1 MGFDARYRL
10 SARVPAPGFER
21 VRVGDRQAPHLVG
34 IEEVVNIVV
43 TYKINSNKITIL
55 ICYQ

>member
-10 SARVPAPGFER
+10 SARLPAPGFER
-21 VRVGDRQAPHLVG
+21 VRVGDRQALHLVG

-43 TYKINSNKITIL
+43 TY
-55 ICYQ
+55 